1 MGQKKP
7 KYVGS
12 MFVETK
18 GGVVEIGMM
27 GFPDGDV
34 VPGGVRDA
42 VTFRRPKVL
51 PSKKQVQTAL
61 RLARWCSRNEIV
73 FEGVVSYADK
83 PRPNENLN

>member
-1 MGQKKP
+1 MGRKP

-12 MFVETK
+12 MFVETA

-51 PSKKQVQTAL
+51 P
-61 RLARWCSRNEIV
+61 
-73 FEGVVSYADK
+73 
-83 PRPNENLN
+83 